1 MNVQI
6 LLASV
11 TFMFTVAGTMVLGIA
26 AGYAAI
32 SGLLALFGRSTSTPP
47 STAPASVGVQGD

>member
-1 MNVQI
+1 VQI

-26 AGYAAI
+26 AGYATI
-32 SGLLALFGRSTSTPP
+32 SGLLALFGRNTSTPH
-47 STAPASVGVQGD
+47 SAATPATVQGD